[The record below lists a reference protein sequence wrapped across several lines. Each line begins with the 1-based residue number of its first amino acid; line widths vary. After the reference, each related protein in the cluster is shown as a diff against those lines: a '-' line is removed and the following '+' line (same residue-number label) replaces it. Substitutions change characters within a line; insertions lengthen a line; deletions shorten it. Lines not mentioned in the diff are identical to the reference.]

1 MSMKVPISKRLLC
14 CAEEVPRGAHVA
26 DVGCDH
32 GYLGIYLLNSGRASF
47 VHASDLREQPIQKAM
62 QNATR
67 FGAAD
72 KMRFSRADG
81 LGAVEPGTV
90 DTVVCAGMGGDLIA
104 DILDAAPWVR
114 ENCALILQ
122 PQSSGNDLRRWLGE
136 HGYHIK
142 KERLVRDGGFLY
154 AVMTV
159 RYGGG
164 VPVSPG
170 RQYASDALLA
180 SNDPL
185 LVPYLSRI
193 ERSLESTVAGIAKG
207 VTEED
212 RRKLAYY
219 GAALEEIA
227 AILRELET
235 NERGQEN
242 ACRK

>member
-1 MSMKVPISKRLLC
+1 M
-14 CAEEVPRGAHVA
+14 A

-32 GYLGIYLLNSGRASF
+32 GYLGIYLLQSGRASF

-62 QNATR
+62 ANAR
-67 FGAAD
+67 LYGVAD
-72 KMRFSRADG
+72 RMRFSRADG
-81 LGAVEPGTV
+81 LAAVEPGSV

-104 DILDAAPWVR
+104 QILEAAPWVK

-122 PQSSGNDLRRWLGE
+122 PQSSGNDLRRYLGE
-136 HGYHIK
+136 HGFSIE
-142 KERLVRDGGFLY
+142 KERLVRDGGFFY

-164 VPVSPG
+164 LPASPG
-170 RQYASDALLA
+170 RQYASDALLR
-180 SNDPL
+180 SDDPL

-193 ERSLESTVAGIAKG
+193 ERSLRATVAGIAKG

-219 GAALEEIA
+219 SAAKEEIS

-235 NERGQEN
+235 NERGQSN
-242 ACRK
+242 AHSE

>member
-1 MSMKVPISKRLLC
+1 MKLPISKRLLC
-14 CAEEVPRGAHVA
+14 CAAEVPQGAKVA

-32 GYLGIYLLNSGRASF
+32 GYLGIWLLQSGKASF
-47 VHASDLREQPIQKAM
+47 VHASDLREQPIKKAM
-62 QNATR
+62 QNAIR
-67 FGAAD
+67 YDVAD

-81 LGAVEPGTV
+81 LKAVKPGSV

-104 DILDAAPWVR
+104 QILEAAPWVR
-114 ENCALILQ
+114 ENCTLILQ
-122 PQSSGNDLRRWLGE
+122 PQSSGNDLRRYLGE
-136 HGYHIK
+136 RGYSIL
-142 KERLVRDGGFLY
+142 KERLVQDGGFLY

-164 VPVSPG
+164 TPLSPG
-170 RQYASDALLA
+170 RQYASDALLS

-193 ERSLESTVAGIAKG
+193 ERSLKATVAGISKG

-212 RRKLAYY
+212 KRKLAYY
-219 GAALEEIA
+219 SAAYEDISV
-227 AILRELET
+227 ILREL
-235 NERGQEN
+235 NERGQDD

>member
-1 MSMKVPISKRLLC
+1 MKLPISKRLLC
-14 CAEEVPRGAHVA
+14 CAAEVPQGAKVA

-32 GYLGIYLLNSGRASF
+32 GYLGIWLLQSGKASF
-47 VHASDLREQPIQKAM
+47 VHASDLREQPIKKAM
-62 QNATR
+62 QNAIR
-67 FGAAD
+67 YDVAD

-81 LGAVEPGTV
+81 LKAVKPGSV

-104 DILDAAPWVR
+104 QILEAAPWVR
-114 ENCALILQ
+114 ENCTLILQ
-122 PQSSGNDLRRWLGE
+122 PQSSGNDLRRYLGE
-136 HGYHIK
+136 RGYSIL
-142 KERLVRDGGFLY
+142 KERLVQDGGFLY

-164 VPVSPG
+164 TPLSPG
-170 RQYASDALLA
+170 RQYASDALLS

-193 ERSLESTVAGIAKG
+193 ERSLKATVAGISKG

-212 RRKLAYY
+212 KRKLAYY
-219 GAALEEIA
+219 GAAYEDISV
-227 AILRELET
+227 ILREL
-235 NERGQEN
+235 NERGQDD

>member
-1 MSMKVPISKRLLC
+1 MAAAKD
-14 CAEEVPRGAHVA
+14 AEVA
-26 DVGCDH
+26 DKPD
-32 GYLGIYLLNSGRASF
+32 
-47 VHASDLREQPIQKAM
+47 
-62 QNATR
+62 
-67 FGAAD
+67 
-72 KMRFSRADG
+72 
-81 LGAVEPGTV
+81 
-90 DTVVCAGMGGDLIA
+90 
-104 DILDAAPWVR
+104 
-114 ENCALILQ
+114 
-122 PQSSGNDLRRWLGE
+122 
-136 HGYHIK
+136 
-142 KERLVRDGGFLY
+142 ERLLVRDGGFLY

-159 RYGGG
+159 RCGGG

-170 RQYASDALLA
+170 RQYASDALLR

-193 ERSLESTVAGIAKG
+193 ERSLRATVAGIAKG

-235 NERGQEN
+235 NERGQGEY

>member
-1 MSMKVPISKRLLC
+1 MKIPISKRLLC
-14 CAEEVPRGAHVA
+14 CAEEVAPGARVA

-32 GYLGIYLLNSGRASF
+32 GYLGIYLLLSGRASF

-62 QNATR
+62 QNALR

-72 KMRFSRADG
+72 RMRFSRADG
-81 LGAVEPGTV
+81 LNAVEPGSV

-104 DILDAAPWVR
+104 QIIEAAPWVQ
-114 ENCALILQ
+114 ENCTLILQ

-136 HGYHIK
+136 HGYSIL

-159 RYGGG
+159 RFGGG
-164 VPVSPG
+164 TPASPG
-170 RQYASDALLA
+170 RQYASNALLR
-180 SNDPL
+180 SGDPL

-193 ERSLESTVAGIAKG
+193 ERSLQATVAGIEKG

-212 RRKLAYY
+212 RQKLAYY
-219 GAALEEIA
+219 GAALEELS

-235 NERGQEN
+235 EERGQGEN
-242 ACRK
+242 ACRE